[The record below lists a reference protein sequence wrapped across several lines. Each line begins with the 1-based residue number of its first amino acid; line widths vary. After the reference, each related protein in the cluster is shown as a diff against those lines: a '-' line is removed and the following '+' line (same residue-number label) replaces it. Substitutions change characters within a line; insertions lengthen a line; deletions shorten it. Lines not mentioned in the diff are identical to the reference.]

1 MHKRKKVKH
10 SDIMTIK
17 RDKFQNIIRILELD
31 IFNDCHLSWAM
42 RCEQAVSL
50 YLYLSSGY
58 MYFGEIGLC
67 GVRRTKRRI
76 TKHRSQWLRLIWQ
89 LISVVA
95 VHATCQAKQITF

>member
-31 IFNDCHLSWAM
+31 IFNDCHLSWAL
-42 RCEQAVSL
+42 RCVQAVSL

-58 MYFGEIGLC
+58 TSL
-67 GVRRTKRRI
+67 K
-76 TKHRSQWLRLIWQ
+76 
-89 LISVVA
+89 SVSMACDARNVESLN
-95 VHATCQAKQITF
+95 IDLSGSG